1 MVDCHYGSGSNK
13 KWPSVNFVKTCTART
28 SPIVQSSSE
37 YFINKAHCLTIT
49 TRTG

>member
-1 MVDCHYGSGSNK
+1 MVDCHYDSGSYKNR
-13 KWPSVNFVKTCTART
+13 PSVNFVKTCTART

-37 YFINKAHCLTIT
+37 HFTNRVHYLIST